1 MGDKG
6 KGIVTKLYKFCD
18 HSQRNKTE
26 GPQNYE
32 SDLGRLHFF
41 SYSGKIQG
49 NYLLGVS
56 YILWDY
62 FKSYKISTIGKFQK

>member
-6 KGIVTKLYKFCD
+6 EGIVTKLCD

-26 GPQNYE
+26 GPQSYE
-32 SDLGRLHFF
+32 SDLGKLNFF
-41 SYSGKIQG
+41 SYSEKIQG

-62 FKSYKISTIGKFQK
+62 LNHTKYQL